1 MMYSNRFIASLKV
14 GGKILRENSGAV
26 SLPFGSEYEILLK
39 NLNSRRAMCKVTI
52 DGQDATEG
60 TRLILPA
67 NGSLTLERFIK
78 NNNLKAGNKFKFIER
93 TRQIEDHRGIKEE
106 DGLIRVEFWSEKEV
120 IEQPVVRTKYYDNW
134 VPVDRPYGPYNGPYY
149 WYQAPLSLGYP
160 TITCN
165 SLQSGAIGVAHGGL
179 NCSNS
184 ASGGLGDI
192 STGGIL
198 RSAGSQQIMA
208 MNCSAPVNDAG
219 ITVAGSKSNQSFQ
232 SSYGFETEFNS
243 QVIVLQLRGVVR
255 DEPVKAAVTVDFK
268 PTCPTCGKVNKIS
281 HQFCSN
287 CGTNLHT
294 V

>member
-60 TRLILPA
+60 TKLILPA

-93 TRQIEDHRGIKEE
+93 TSQIEDHRGIKEE
-106 DGLIRVEFWSEKEV
+106 DGLIRVEFWAEKEV
-120 IEQPVVRTKYYDNW
+120 IEAPIVRTKYYDNW
-134 VPVDRPYGPYNGPYY
+134 VPVNRPPYYCPPNHWLDVPHYGP
-149 WYQAPLSLGYP
+149 P
-160 TITCN
+160 TIYG
-165 SLQSGAIGVAHGGL
+165 LQSGAIGSAQTTTTGSLTSSG
-179 NCSNS
+179 NIGN
-184 ASGGLGDI
+184 ASGRM
-192 STGGIL
+192 L
-198 RSAGSQQIMA
+198 RSAGSQQFQA

-219 ITVAGSKSNQSFQ
+219 ITVAGSKSNQAFQ
-232 SSYGFETEFNS
+232 SSYGFDTESSS

-268 PTCPTCGKVNKIS
+268 PTCPICGKVNKIS

-294 V
+294 I

>member
-134 VPVDRPYGPYNGPYY
+134 VPVDRPYGTYNGPYY
-149 WYQAPLSLGYP
+149 WYTGQP
-160 TITCN
+160 TIYCN
-165 SLQSGAIGVAHGGL
+165 SVQSGAMGVAQTTTTGSLTSSG
-179 NCSNS
+179 NIAS
-184 ASGGLGDI
+184 ASGGMLR
-192 STGGIL
+192 STGL
-198 RSAGSQQIMA
+198 QA

-219 ITVAGSKSNQSFQ
+219 ITVAGSKSDQSFQ